1 MSADGRAWQTLKGGT
16 MELPLLILLTTQVL
30 LPIFFLLWLW
40 LPHPADRVGW
50 LMRVVYGACYFAFI
64 AVIGRWDFLSTVL
77 AVVLP
82 VTFAVSAA
90 LAYRRVRHR
99 PWNRSPSL
107 MRSHGFTAAMA
118 VFFLALTARAL
129 SGYGYQDTAVDLTF
143 PFASG
148 EYYVGQGGS
157 TTSINNHHADPSQ
170 RYALDIVALNGF
182 GARAAGVMP
191 DDLTDYVIYGREVK
205 SPCTG
210 VAISMHDGI
219 DDNRISETNTQEPA
233 GNHII
238 LACGTARVLL
248 AHLRK
253 GSIAITGGE
262 LVTAGE
268 TLGRVGNSGNSS
280 EPHLHMHA
288 YLGGTLDYNAGE
300 GVPMTFGS
308 RFLVRGSTVT
318 IP

>member
-1 MSADGRAWQTLKGGT
+1 

-30 LPIFFLLWLW
+30 LPTFFLLWLW
-40 LPHPADRVGW
+40 LPRPVDRITW

-64 AVIGRWDFLSTVL
+64 TVVGRWDFLSTTL
-77 AVVLP
+77 AIVLP
-82 VTFAVSAA
+82 LVFLASAT
-90 LAYRRVRHR
+90 LAYMRVRHH
-99 PWNRSPSL
+99 PWNRSASILRP
-107 MRSHGFTAAMA
+107 HGLTAAMA

-129 SGYGYQDTAVDLTF
+129 SGYGYQDSAVDLDF

-148 EYYVGQGGS
+148 NYYIGQGGS
-157 TTSINNHHADPSQ
+157 TTSINYHHTDKSQ

-182 GARAAGVMP
+182 GARAASVMP
-191 DDLTDYVIYGREVK
+191 KNLVDYVIYDREVK

-210 VAISMHDGI
+210 VAVSTHDGI
-219 DDNRISETNTQEPA
+219 DDNRISETNTGEPA

-253 GSIAITGGE
+253 GSITVQGGE
-262 LVTAGE
+262 IVTAGE

-300 GVPMTFGS
+300 GLPMTFDG

-318 IP
+318 LP

>member
-1 MSADGRAWQTLKGGT
+1 
-16 MELPLLILLTTQVL
+16 MELPLLILLTTQVI
-30 LPIFFLLWLW
+30 LPVFFLLWLW
-40 LPHPADRVGW
+40 LPQPADRLGW

-64 AVIGRWDFLSTVL
+64 AVIGRWDFLSVTL
-77 AVVLP
+77 ALALP
-82 VTFAVSAA
+82 IVFLVSAL
-90 LAYRRVRHR
+90 LAYTRVRHR
-99 PWNRSPSL
+99 PWSGSTSI
-107 MRSHGFTAAMA
+107 MRTHGFTAAMA

-129 SGYGYQDTAVDLTF
+129 SGYGYQETAVELEF
-143 PFASG
+143 PFATG
-148 EYYVGQGGS
+148 TYYIGQGGS
-157 TTSINNHHADPSQ
+157 ATAINYHHTDRSQ
-170 RYALDIVALNGF
+170 RFALDIVALNDF

-191 DDLTDYVIYGREVK
+191 SDLTDYVAFDRVVK

-210 VAISMHDGI
+210 VAISTHDGI
-219 DDNRISETNTQEPA
+219 DDNRISETNTQQPA

-238 LACGTARVLL
+238 LACGTARILL

-253 GSIAITGGE
+253 GSIAIKGGE
-262 LVTAGE
+262 LVTSGE

-288 YLGGTLDYNAGE
+288 YLGGVLDYNAGE
-300 GVPMTFGS
+300 GVPMTFGG